1 MSAFVVSAAHIA
13 TCAQIIREIVFHY
26 HDDPPSDES
35 IRIDLA
41 MANVISVAYRY
52 GPEGELANQPMFDTI
67 LGNLSDSGWD
77 TTNAALP
84 AGTSDVNEACF
95 DDGYTV
101 TDYLADCRSAEAVH
115 YTPAEAVQYLSCL
128 NYQSCEAPDWEDTKV
143 RRWILESQSYLA
155 GKLAR
160 IVLGERHVW
169 EVRETESVLVAI

>member
-1 MSAFVVSAAHIA
+1 MSAFVVTPTHIA

-26 HDDPPSDES
+26 DDDPPSDQS
-35 IRIDLA
+35 IRMDLA

-52 GPEGELANQPMFDTI
+52 GPDGARAYASMFATI

-95 DDGYTV
+95 DEGYTV

-115 YTPAEAVQYLSCL
+115 YNHAEACQYLSCL
-128 NYQSCEAPDWEDTKV
+128 NYQSCEPPEWKDNKV
-143 RRWILESQSYLA
+143 RMWILESQSYLA

-160 IVLGERHVW
+160 IVLGEHHVW
-169 EVRETESVLVAI
+169 EVRKPESVLVAI